1 MVRFVDQPDAGAT
14 FSEKET
20 VVTLESVKAVGEVSR
35 LSSQLSFSP
44 RSSHGSSASV
54 SLSAKRVWGHSGWT
68 GLDLFPSTRPSDPLG
83 LVFMVAVLKSWWRFP
98 HVGDFWN
105 LQHPSPTLM

>member
-54 SLSAKRVWGHSGWT
+54 SSQFETLS
-68 GLDLFPSTRPSDPLG
+68 
-83 LVFMVAVLKSWWRFP
+83 LVRRFSA
-98 HVGDFWN
+98 N
-105 LQHPSPTLM
+105 